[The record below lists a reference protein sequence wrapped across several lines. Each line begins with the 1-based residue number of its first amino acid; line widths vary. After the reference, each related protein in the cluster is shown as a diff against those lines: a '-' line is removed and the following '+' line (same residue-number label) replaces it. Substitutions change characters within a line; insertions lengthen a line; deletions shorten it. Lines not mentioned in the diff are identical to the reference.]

1 MAHAEIPAP
10 ATPGVAERRH
20 GLRRPRTAA
29 RVTGTP
35 ADSEWAAAVDTLP
48 GTYTRVMRPAEFWDS
63 VLVVP
68 DLRERVLWRVDMA
81 RGTREPLGSQGAG
94 HAARPSV

>member
-1 MAHAEIPAP
+1 MPRSLRPLLLVSLSAATACADRVPRPAFPAP
-10 ATPGVAERRH
+10 LPI
-20 GLRRPRTAA
+20 L
-29 RVTGTP
+29 
-35 ADSEWAAAVDTLP
+35 EWAAAVDTLP

-68 DLRERVLWRVDMA
+68 DVRERVLWRVDMA

-94 HAARPSV
+94 HAARPTV